1 MSNQNMEFKDSGIP
15 WIGQIPKHWEMKKVK
30 DGFYL
35 KKDKALIENPV
46 VLTLARSGI
55 KVRDLENNEGQFAK
69 SYFEYN
75 PVDIDDILLNTMDL
89 QSGANCNI
97 SKIKGVISPAYA
109 NLRYKN
115 GFSPNF
121 YNYYFKIQYWTFA
134 FFTHGKGVSY
144 ENRWTLNNQTLMR
157 FPLLVPPLNEQKK
170 IAEFL
175 DKKCEIIDKRLSN
188 LERKIKS
195 LKEYKKSLIS
205 ECVTKGLNPKN
216 MEFKDSGI
224 PWIGQIPK
232 HWEVKKLKYIATR
245 IYKGNGITK
254 EQVFE
259 NGDMPCVRYGEIYT
273 KYNYSFD
280 ECFSYTFE
288 KVLNSTSYF
297 GYGDILFTCT
307 GELIEEIGKNVVYLG
322 DKKCLAGG
330 DIIILNHK
338 QNPSFLNYALD
349 CNYARNQKS
358 YGKAKLKVVH
368 ISSRE
373 ISNLFVVLPPLN
385 EQKEIAEF
393 LDKKCEKID
402 RLNENYTKQITALK
416 EYKKSLIYE
425 CVTGKNIFDCSV
437 KKIS

>member
-1 MSNQNMEFKDSGIP
+1 MKSRILEFKDSGIA
-15 WIGQIPKHWEMKKVK
+15 WIGQIPKHWEAIRNKYVFTHKKEIVGSK
-30 DGFYL
+30 FKNFDILSLTKNGIKIIVESDQKGKVPDSFETYQIV
-35 KKDKALIENPV
+35 KKDDIVMCLFDLDVSAV
-46 VLTLARSGI
+46 FSGI
-55 KVRDLENNEGQFAK
+55 SK
-69 SYFEYN
+69 Y
-75 PVDIDDILLNTMDL
+75 
-89 QSGANCNI
+89 SGI
-97 SKIKGVISPAYA
+97 ISPAYKIFNPKE
-109 NLRYKN
+109 NLNFKFAGYFFDFVFVNRKFKQYSKN
-115 GFSPNF
+115 IRFTLGTDEFMNL
-121 YNYYFKIQYWTFA
+121 KI
-134 FFTHGKGVSY
+134 
-144 ENRWTLNNQTLMR
+144 
-157 FPLLVPPLNEQKK
+157 PLPPLDEQKK

-175 DKKCEIIDKRLSN
+175 DKKCEIIDKRVEN
-188 LERKIKS
+188 LERKINT
-195 LKEYKKSLIS
+195 LKEYKKSLVS
-205 ECVTKGLNPKN
+205 ECVTKGLNSRIL
-216 MEFKDSGI
+216 EFKDSKI

-232 HWEVKKLKYIATR
+232 HWEVKRLKYIATK

-259 NGDMPCVRYGEIYT
+259 NGDTPCVRYGEIYT
-273 KYNYSFD
+273 KYSYSFD
-280 ECFSYTFE
+280 KCLSYTFE

-393 LDKKCEKID
+393 LYKKCEKID

-425 CVTGKNIFDCSV
+425 CVTGKKEI
-437 KKIS
+437 

>member
-1 MSNQNMEFKDSGIP
+1 MNTNFKDSGIA
-15 WIGQIPKHWEMKKVK
+15 WIGQIPKHWEVTKINHLYSQRNQKVSDKDFEPLSVTKK
-30 DGFYL
+30 
-35 KKDKALIENPV
+35 
-46 VLTLARSGI
+46 GI
-55 KVRDLENNEGQFAK
+55 LPQLENAAKTDNGDNRKLVKIGDFVINSRSDRRGSCGISSFDGSVSLINIVLKPRENMNSKYFDWLFHTTLFADEFYK
-69 SYFEYN
+69 YGN
-75 PVDIDDILLNTMDL
+75 GIVDDL
-89 QSGANCNI
+89 WSTRWDNMKNI
-97 SKIKGVISPAYA
+97 SVPY
-109 NLRYKN
+109 
-115 GFSPNF
+115 
-121 YNYYFKIQYWTFA
+121 
-134 FFTHGKGVSY
+134 
-144 ENRWTLNNQTLMR
+144 
-157 FPLLVPPLNEQKK
+157 PPLNEQKK

-175 DKKCEIIDKRLSN
+175 DKKCEIIDKRLNN
-188 LERKIKS
+188 LEKKIKS

-205 ECVTKGLNPKN
+205 KCVTKGLNPKN
-216 MEFKDSGI
+216 REFKDSGI
-224 PWIGQIPK
+224 PWIGEIPK
-232 HWEVKKLKYIATR
+232 HWEVKRLKYIATK

-280 ECFSYTFE
+280 KCFSYTFE

-307 GELIEEIGKNVVYLG
+307 GELVEEIGKNVVYLG

-402 RLNENYTKQITALK
+402 RLNENYTKQITTLK

-425 CVTGKNIFDCSV
+425 CVTGKKEI
-437 KKIS
+437 

>member
-1 MSNQNMEFKDSGIP
+1 MSNKNIKFKDSGIA
-15 WIGQIPKHWEMKKVK
+15 WIGQIPKHWEVKKVK

-46 VLTLARSGI
+46 VLILARSGI

-134 FFTHGKGVSY
+134 FFAHGKGVSY

-157 FPLLVPPLNEQKK
+157 FPLLVPPLNEQKE
-170 IAEFL
+170 IVEFL

-216 MEFKDSGI
+216 REFKDSQI
-224 PWIGQIPK
+224 SWIGQIPK
-232 HWEVKKLKYIATR
+232 HWEIKKLKYIATK

-322 DKKCLAGG
+322 HKKCLAGG

-385 EQKEIAEF
+385 EQKEIVEF

-416 EYKKSLIYE
+416 GYKKSLIYE
-425 CVTGKNIFDCSV
+425 CVTGKKEI
-437 KKIS
+437 

>member
-1 MSNQNMEFKDSGIP
+1 
-15 WIGQIPKHWEMKKVK
+15 
-30 DGFYL
+30 
-35 KKDKALIENPV
+35 
-46 VLTLARSGI
+46 
-55 KVRDLENNEGQFAK
+55 
-69 SYFEYN
+69 
-75 PVDIDDILLNTMDL
+75 
-89 QSGANCNI
+89 
-97 SKIKGVISPAYA
+97 
-109 NLRYKN
+109 
-115 GFSPNF
+115 
-121 YNYYFKIQYWTFA
+121 
-134 FFTHGKGVSY
+134 
-144 ENRWTLNNQTLMR
+144 
-157 FPLLVPPLNEQKK
+157 
-170 IAEFL
+170 
-175 DKKCEIIDKRLSN
+175 
-188 LERKIKS
+188 
-195 LKEYKKSLIS
+195 
-205 ECVTKGLNPKN
+205 
-216 MEFKDSGI
+216 
-224 PWIGQIPK
+224 
-232 HWEVKKLKYIATR
+232 
-245 IYKGNGITK
+245 
-254 EQVFE
+254 
-259 NGDMPCVRYGEIYT
+259 MPCVRYGEIYT

-280 ECFSYTFE
+280 KCFSYTFE

-402 RLNENYTKQITALK
+402 RLNENYTKQITTLK

-425 CVTGKNIFDCSV
+425 CVTGKKEI
-437 KKIS
+437 

>member
-1 MSNQNMEFKDSGIP
+1 MEFKDSGIA
-15 WIGQIPKHWEMKKVK
+15 WIGQIPKHWEVKKVK

-46 VLTLARSGI
+46 VLILARSGI
-55 KVRDLENNEGQFAK
+55 KVRDLKNNEGHFAK

-134 FFTHGKGVSY
+134 FFAHGKGVSY

-157 FPLLVPPLNEQKK
+157 FPLLVPPLNEQKE
-170 IAEFL
+170 IVEFL

-216 MEFKDSGI
+216 REFKDSQI
-224 PWIGQIPK
+224 SWIGQIPK
-232 HWEVKKLKYIATR
+232 HWEIKKLKYIATK

-322 DKKCLAGG
+322 HKKCLAGG

-385 EQKEIAEF
+385 EQKEIVEF

-425 CVTGKNIFDCSV
+425 CVTGKKEI
-437 KKIS
+437 

>member
-1 MSNQNMEFKDSGIP
+1 MSKQNREFKDSGIP
-15 WIGQIPKHWEMKKVK
+15 WIGQIPKHWKVTKINHLYSQRNQKVSDKDFEPLSVTKK
-30 DGFYL
+30 
-35 KKDKALIENPV
+35 
-46 VLTLARSGI
+46 GI
-55 KVRDLENNEGQFAK
+55 LPQLENAAKTDNGDNRKLVKIGDFVINSRSDRRGSCGISSFDGSVSLINIVLKPRENMNSKYFDWLFHTTLFADEFYK
-69 SYFEYN
+69 YGN
-75 PVDIDDILLNTMDL
+75 GIVDDLWSTRWDNMKNIL
-89 QSGANCNI
+89 
-97 SKIKGVISPAYA
+97 VPY
-109 NLRYKN
+109 
-115 GFSPNF
+115 
-121 YNYYFKIQYWTFA
+121 
-134 FFTHGKGVSY
+134 
-144 ENRWTLNNQTLMR
+144 
-157 FPLLVPPLNEQKK
+157 PPLNEQKE

-224 PWIGQIPK
+224 SCIGQIPK
-232 HWEVKKLKYIATR
+232 HWEVIKLKYIATR
-245 IYKGNGITK
+245 IYKGSGITK

-259 NGDMPCVRYGEIYT
+259 NGDTPCVRYGEIYT

-322 DKKCLAGG
+322 YKKCLAGG

-425 CVTGKNIFDCSV
+425 CVTGKKEI
-437 KKIS
+437 

>member
-1 MSNQNMEFKDSGIP
+1 MKFKDSQIA
-15 WIGQIPKHWEMKKVK
+15 WIGQIPKHWEVTKINHLYSQRNQKVSDKDFEPLSVTKK
-30 DGFYL
+30 
-35 KKDKALIENPV
+35 
-46 VLTLARSGI
+46 GI
-55 KVRDLENNEGQFAK
+55 LPQLENAAKTDNGDNRKLVKIGDFVINSRSDRRGSCGISSFDGSVSLINIVLKPRENMNSKYFDWLFHTTLFADEFYK
-69 SYFEYN
+69 YGN
-75 PVDIDDILLNTMDL
+75 GIVDDLWSTRWDNMKNIL
-89 QSGANCNI
+89 
-97 SKIKGVISPAYA
+97 VPY
-109 NLRYKN
+109 
-115 GFSPNF
+115 
-121 YNYYFKIQYWTFA
+121 
-134 FFTHGKGVSY
+134 
-144 ENRWTLNNQTLMR
+144 
-157 FPLLVPPLNEQKK
+157 PPLNEQKE

-175 DKKCEIIDKRLSN
+175 DKKCKIIDKRLSN
-188 LERKIKS
+188 LERKIKN

-216 MEFKDSGI
+216 MEFKDSQI
-224 PWIGQIPK
+224 SWIGQIPK
-232 HWEVKKLKYIATR
+232 HWEVKRLKYIATK

-280 ECFSYTFE
+280 KCFSYTFE

-330 DIIILNHK
+330 DIIILNHQ

-349 CNYARNQKS
+349 CNYVRNQKS
-358 YGKAKLKVVH
+358 HGKAKLKVVH

-385 EQKEIAEF
+385 KQKEIAEF

-402 RLNENYTKQITALK
+402 RLNENYTKQITTLK

-425 CVTGKNIFDCSV
+425 CVTGKKEI
-437 KKIS
+437 

>member
-1 MSNQNMEFKDSGIP
+1 MSNQNIEFKDSQIA
-15 WIGQIPKHWEMKKVK
+15 WIGQIPKHWEVIRNKYVFTHKKEIVGSK
-30 DGFYL
+30 FKNFDILSLTKNGIKIIVESDQKGKVPDSFETYQIV
-35 KKDKALIENPV
+35 KKDDIVMCLFDLDVSAV
-46 VLTLARSGI
+46 FSGI
-55 KVRDLENNEGQFAK
+55 SK
-69 SYFEYN
+69 Y
-75 PVDIDDILLNTMDL
+75 
-89 QSGANCNI
+89 SGI
-97 SKIKGVISPAYA
+97 ISPAYKIFNPKE
-109 NLRYKN
+109 NLNFKFAGYFFDFVFVNRKFKQYSKN
-115 GFSPNF
+115 IRFTLGTDEFMNL
-121 YNYYFKIQYWTFA
+121 KI
-134 FFTHGKGVSY
+134 
-144 ENRWTLNNQTLMR
+144 
-157 FPLLVPPLNEQKK
+157 PLPPLNEQKE

-175 DKKCEIIDKRLSN
+175 DKKCEIIDKRLNN

-216 MEFKDSGI
+216 REFKDSQI

-232 HWEVKKLKYIATR
+232 HWEVKRLKYIATK

-254 EQVFE
+254 EQIFE

-280 ECFSYTFE
+280 KCFSYTFE

-330 DIIILNHK
+330 DIIILNHQ

-358 YGKAKLKVVH
+358 HGKAKLKVVH

-402 RLNENYTKQITALK
+402 RLNENYTKQITTLK

-425 CVTGKNIFDCSV
+425 CVTGKKEI
-437 KKIS
+437 

>member
-1 MSNQNMEFKDSGIP
+1 MKTRIPFENSKFEKVRIRFLISEKTKSKIQVGDAKPKDEAKYPFFTSGENILSFDEFLCDNQTIFLNTGGNAS
-15 WIGQIPKHWEMKKVK
+15 VK
-30 DGFYL
+30 FYDGKASYSTDTYAIKSKNENFYL
-35 KKDKALIENPV
+35 TKFLFYCLNDTKFMNDI
-46 VLTLARSGI
+46 
-55 KVRDLENNEGQFAK
+55 
-69 SYFEYN
+69 YFEGSA
-75 PVDIDDILLNTMDL
+75 LKHL
-89 QSGANCNI
+89 Q
-97 SKIKGVISPAYA
+97 
-109 NLRYKN
+109 KN
-115 GFSPNF
+115 KFKN
-121 YNYYFKIQYWTFA
+121 FKI
-134 FFTHGKGVSY
+134 
-144 ENRWTLNNQTLMR
+144 
-157 FPLLVPPLNEQKK
+157 PLPPLNEQKK

-216 MEFKDSGI
+216 REFKDSQI
-224 PWIGQIPK
+224 SWIGQIPK
-232 HWEVKKLKYIATR
+232 HWEIKKLKYIATK

-322 DKKCLAGG
+322 HKKCLAGG

-349 CNYARNQKS
+349 IAIMLEIK
-358 YGKAKLKVVH
+358 KAMV
-368 ISSRE
+368 
-373 ISNLFVVLPPLN
+373 
-385 EQKEIAEF
+385 
-393 LDKKCEKID
+393 
-402 RLNENYTKQITALK
+402 KQ
-416 EYKKSLIYE
+416 
-425 CVTGKNIFDCSV
+425 N
-437 KKIS
+437 

>member
-1 MSNQNMEFKDSGIP
+1 MKSRILEFKDSGIA
-15 WIGQIPKHWEMKKVK
+15 WIGQISKHWDYIKLKYFYNFEKGKNAQLYTLDYIGLNQGRYPVYSGQTEQDGIMGYIDTYDYDIDECLFTTTVGAKVMTPKILQGKFSLSQNCLIMKRKRQCNNHFFYYYLIPLFDYEKGSIPSYMQSSLRVEDLK
-30 DGFYL
+30 KYGFY
-35 KKDKALIENPV
+35 
-46 VLTLARSGI
+46 
-55 KVRDLENNEGQFAK
+55 
-69 SYFEYN
+69 
-75 PVDIDDILLNTMDL
+75 
-89 QSGANCNI
+89 
-97 SKIKGVISPAYA
+97 
-109 NLRYKN
+109 
-115 GFSPNF
+115 
-121 YNYYFKIQYWTFA
+121 
-134 FFTHGKGVSY
+134 
-144 ENRWTLNNQTLMR
+144 
-157 FPLLVPPLNEQKK
+157 VPPFDEQEKIANFLDNKCEKIDSTIKNLEQK
-170 IAEFL
+170 I
-175 DKKCEIIDKRLSN
+175 SN
-188 LERKIKS
+188 

-205 ECVTKGLNPKN
+205 ECVTKGLNSRIL
-216 MEFKDSGI
+216 EFKDSKI
-224 PWIGQIPK
+224 PWIGKIPK
-232 HWEVKKLKYIATR
+232 HWEVKRLKYIATK

-259 NGDMPCVRYGEIYT
+259 NGDTPCVRYGEIYT
-273 KYNYSFD
+273 KYSYSFD
-280 ECFSYTFE
+280 KCLSYTFE

-307 GELIEEIGKNVVYLG
+307 GELIEEIGKNIVYLG

-330 DIIILNHK
+330 DIIVLSHK

-402 RLNENYTKQITALK
+402 RLNENYAKQISTLK

-425 CVTGKNIFDCSV
+425 CVTGKKEI
-437 KKIS
+437 

>member
-1 MSNQNMEFKDSGIP
+1 MSNKNIEFKDSGIA
-15 WIGQIPKHWEMKKVK
+15 WIGQIPKHWEVIRNKYVFTHKKEIVGSK
-30 DGFYL
+30 FKNFDILSLTKNGIKIIVESDQKGKVPDSFETYQIV
-35 KKDKALIENPV
+35 KKDDIVMCLFDLDVSAV
-46 VLTLARSGI
+46 FSGI
-55 KVRDLENNEGQFAK
+55 SK
-69 SYFEYN
+69 Y
-75 PVDIDDILLNTMDL
+75 
-89 QSGANCNI
+89 SGI
-97 SKIKGVISPAYA
+97 ISPAYKIFNPKE
-109 NLRYKN
+109 NLNFKYAGYFFDFVFVNRKFKQYSKN
-115 GFSPNF
+115 IRFTLGTDEFMNL
-121 YNYYFKIQYWTFA
+121 KI
-134 FFTHGKGVSY
+134 
-144 ENRWTLNNQTLMR
+144 
-157 FPLLVPPLNEQKK
+157 PLPPLNEQKK

-216 MEFKDSGI
+216 MEFKDSQI
-224 PWIGQIPK
+224 SWIGQIPK
-232 HWEVKKLKYIATR
+232 HWEVKRLKYIATK

-280 ECFSYTFE
+280 KCFSYTFE

-330 DIIILNHK
+330 DIIILNHQ

-358 YGKAKLKVVH
+358 HGKAKLKVVH

-385 EQKEIAEF
+385 EQKEISEF

-402 RLNENYTKQITALK
+402 RLNENYTKQITTLK

-425 CVTGKNIFDCSV
+425 CVTGKKEI
-437 KKIS
+437 

>member
-1 MSNQNMEFKDSGIP
+1 MNTNFKDSGIA
-15 WIGQIPKHWEMKKVK
+15 WIGQIPKHWEVTKINHLYSQRNQKVSDKDFEPLSVTKK
-30 DGFYL
+30 
-35 KKDKALIENPV
+35 
-46 VLTLARSGI
+46 GI
-55 KVRDLENNEGQFAK
+55 LPQLENAAKTDNGDNRKLVKIGDFVINSRSDRRGSCGISSFDGSVSLINIVLKPRENMNSKYFDWLFHTTLFADEFYK
-69 SYFEYN
+69 YGN
-75 PVDIDDILLNTMDL
+75 GIVDDL
-89 QSGANCNI
+89 WSTRWDNMKNI
-97 SKIKGVISPAYA
+97 SVPY
-109 NLRYKN
+109 
-115 GFSPNF
+115 
-121 YNYYFKIQYWTFA
+121 
-134 FFTHGKGVSY
+134 
-144 ENRWTLNNQTLMR
+144 
-157 FPLLVPPLNEQKK
+157 PPLNEQKK

-175 DKKCEIIDKRLSN
+175 DKKCEIIDKRLNN
-188 LERKIKS
+188 LEKKIKS

-216 MEFKDSGI
+216 REFKDSGI
-224 PWIGQIPK
+224 PWIGEIPK
-232 HWEVKKLKYIATR
+232 HWEVKRLKYIATK

-280 ECFSYTFE
+280 KCFSYTFE

-307 GELIEEIGKNVVYLG
+307 GELVEEIGKNVVYLG
-322 DKKCLAGG
+322 DKKCLVGG

-402 RLNENYTKQITALK
+402 RLNENYTKQITTLK

-425 CVTGKNIFDCSV
+425 CVTGKKEI
-437 KKIS
+437 

>member
-1 MSNQNMEFKDSGIP
+1 MEFKDSQIA
-15 WIGQIPKHWEMKKVK
+15 WIGQIPKHWEVTKINHLYSQRNQKVSDKDFEPLSVTKK
-30 DGFYL
+30 
-35 KKDKALIENPV
+35 
-46 VLTLARSGI
+46 GI
-55 KVRDLENNEGQFAK
+55 LPQLENAAK
-69 SYFEYN
+69 TDN
-75 PVDIDDILLNTMDL
+75 GDNRKLVKIDDFVINSRSDRRGSCGISSFDGSVSLINIVLKPRENMNSKYFDWLFHTTLFADEFYKYGNGIVDDL
-89 QSGANCNI
+89 WSTRWDNMKNI
-97 SKIKGVISPAYA
+97 SVPY
-109 NLRYKN
+109 
-115 GFSPNF
+115 
-121 YNYYFKIQYWTFA
+121 
-134 FFTHGKGVSY
+134 
-144 ENRWTLNNQTLMR
+144 
-157 FPLLVPPLNEQKK
+157 PPLNEQKK

-175 DKKCEIIDKRLSN
+175 DKKCEIIDKRLNN

-216 MEFKDSGI
+216 MEFKDSQI
-224 PWIGQIPK
+224 SWIGKIPK
-232 HWEVKKLKYIATR
+232 HWEVKRLKYIATK

-280 ECFSYTFE
+280 KCFSYTFE

-402 RLNENYTKQITALK
+402 RLNENYTKQITTLK

-425 CVTGKNIFDCSV
+425 CVTGKKEI
-437 KKIS
+437 

>member
-1 MSNQNMEFKDSGIP
+1 MEFKDSGIP
-15 WIGQIPKHWEMKKVK
+15 WIGQIPKHWEVKKVK

-134 FFTHGKGVSY
+134 FFAHGKGVSY

-232 HWEVKKLKYIATR
+232 HWEISKIKYHGTARNGLTYSPSDLTDESGILVLRSSNVQNSKLVFHDNVYVSCSVKNNLMVKNNDILICSRNGSRNLIGKNALIDIDIKATFGAFML
-245 IYKGNGITK
+245 IYRSKISK
-254 EQVFE
+254 F
-259 NGDMPCVRYGEIYT
+259 MFY
-273 KYNYSFD
+273 
-280 ECFSYTFE
+280 
-288 KVLNSTSYF
+288 VLNSNIFSYHLSNFVTST
-297 GYGDILFTCT
+297 I
-307 GELIEEIGKNVVYLG
+307 
-322 DKKCLAGG
+322 
-330 DIIILNHK
+330 
-338 QNPSFLNYALD
+338 
-349 CNYARNQKS
+349 NQ
-358 YGKAKLKVVH
+358 LTN
-368 ISSRE
+368 
-373 ISNLFVVLPPLN
+373 SNFENIKFPLPPLN

-425 CVTGKNIFDCSV
+425 CVTGKKEI
-437 KKIS
+437 

>member
-1 MSNQNMEFKDSGIP
+1 MSKQNIEFKDSGIP
-15 WIGQIPKHWEMKKVK
+15 WIGEIPKHWEIKR
-30 DGFYL
+30 L
-35 KKDKALIENPV
+35 KFILNERK
-46 VLTLARSGI
+46 
-55 KVRDLENNEGQFAK
+55 ENNK
-69 SYFEYN
+69 
-75 PVDIDDILLNTMDL
+75 PVKTDFILSLTNEKGVIPY
-89 QSGANCNI
+89 SEKGAQGNI
-97 SKIKGVISPAYA
+97 SKDDITGYKLAYPNDIILNSMNVVIGSVGLSSYFGAISPVYYA
-109 NLRYKN
+109 LYSKENSNIK
-115 GFSPNF
+115 F
-121 YNYYFKIQYWTFA
+121 YNYVFQTSVFQNSL
-134 FFTHGKGVSY
+134 KGLGNGILEIRMRIPMS
-144 ENRWTLNNQTLMR
+144 NLNNVFL
-157 FPLLVPPLNEQKK
+157 PLPPLNEQKE

-175 DKKCEIIDKRLSN
+175 DKKCEIIDKRLEN
-188 LERKIKS
+188 LERKINT

-232 HWEVKKLKYIATR
+232 HWEVIKLKYIATR

-259 NGDMPCVRYGEIYT
+259 NGDTPCVRYGEIYT

-322 DKKCLAGG
+322 HKKCLAGG

-393 LDKKCEKID
+393 LDKKCKKID

-425 CVTGKNIFDCSV
+425 CVTGKKEI
-437 KKIS
+437 

>member
-1 MSNQNMEFKDSGIP
+1 MNTKNTNFKDSKIA
-15 WIGQIPKHWEMKKVK
+15 WIGQIPKHWEVKRISHLYLQRNQKVSDKDFEPLSVTKKGILPQLENAAKTDNGDNRKLVKIGDFVINSRSDRRGSCGISKFDGSVSLINIVLEPRQNMNSKYFDWLFHTPLFADEFYKYGNGIVDDLWSTRWDNMKK
-30 DGFYL
+30 
-35 KKDKALIENPV
+35 
-46 VLTLARSGI
+46 
-55 KVRDLENNEGQFAK
+55 
-69 SYFEYN
+69 
-75 PVDIDDILLNTMDL
+75 
-89 QSGANCNI
+89 I
-97 SKIKGVISPAYA
+97 SVPY
-109 NLRYKN
+109 
-115 GFSPNF
+115 
-121 YNYYFKIQYWTFA
+121 
-134 FFTHGKGVSY
+134 
-144 ENRWTLNNQTLMR
+144 
-157 FPLLVPPLNEQKK
+157 PPLDEQEK

-175 DKKCEIIDKRLSN
+175 DKKCEMIDKRLEN
-188 LERKIKS
+188 LEQKINT

-205 ECVTKGLNPKN
+205 ECVTKGLNSRIL
-216 MEFKDSGI
+216 EFKDSKI
-224 PWIGQIPK
+224 HWIGKIPK
-232 HWEVKKLKYIATR
+232 HWEVKKLKYIATK

-259 NGDMPCVRYGEIYT
+259 NGDTPCVRYGEIYT

-280 ECFSYTFE
+280 KCFSCTFE

-297 GYGDILFTCT
+297 GYGNILFTCT

-330 DIIILNHK
+330 DIIVLSHK

-373 ISNLFVVLPPLN
+373 ISNLFVVLPPLD

-393 LDKKCEKID
+393 LDKKCANID
-402 RLNENYTKQITALK
+402 KLSANYQSQIATLK

-425 CVTGKNIFDCSV
+425 CVTGKKEI
-437 KKIS
+437 